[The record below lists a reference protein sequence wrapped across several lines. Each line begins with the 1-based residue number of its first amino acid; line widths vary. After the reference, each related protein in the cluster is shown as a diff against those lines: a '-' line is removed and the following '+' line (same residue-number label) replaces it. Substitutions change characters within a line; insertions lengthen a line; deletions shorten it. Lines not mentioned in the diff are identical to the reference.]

1 MRRVPFILWLPLKTL
16 SSLYGVVTR
25 ARNHLY
31 DRGILRS
38 YVSSLRV
45 VSVGNLTVGGNGKT
59 PLCLFIVE
67 ALKQRGLNPVILSR
81 GYGGTLK
88 GPHIVRPTD
97 SPKCVGDE
105 PLLMAL
111 TGGVPV
117 VISRSR
123 AEGARLIEREELGD
137 VIILDDGFQHRKLAR
152 QMDVLSAFV
161 GTEESVESFGAGEL
175 LPLGRF
181 REDRDAGLRRASMF
195 VASFRRAISAGGE
208 VPAVDE
214 RILAQVPAGVQ
225 VFRSAYEWIGVRS
238 LNDGS
243 SISPRPV
250 IAFAGIA
257 NPQGFFASLE
267 ETGFEVVK
275 RFEFADHH
283 AFSEDEVARLVDEN
297 PGALFVCTEKD
308 GVKIREMSDRIRS
321 AFAEFRVRLKV
332 VPSDAFVVSILRAI
346 QRG

>member
-1 MRRVPFILWLPLKTL
+1 MRRVPLIFWIPLKALSTL
-16 SSLYGVVTR
+16 FGVITR
-25 ARNHLY
+25 ARNYLY
-31 DRGILRS
+31 DRAILRS

-59 PLCLFIVE
+59 PLCLYIVE
-67 ALKQRGLNPVILSR
+67 ALKQRGLKPVILSR

-88 GPHIVRPTD
+88 GPHIVQPTD
-97 SPKCVGDE
+97 SARSVGDE

-111 TGGVPV
+111 TSGVPV

-123 AEGARLIEREELGD
+123 AAGARLIEREGLGD

-152 QMDVLSAFV
+152 QWDILSAFV
-161 GTEESVESFGAGEL
+161 GTEDSVESFCAGEV

-181 REDRDAGLRRASMF
+181 REDRDAGLRRASIF
-195 VASFRRAISAGGE
+195 VASFRRTISAGGE

-214 RILAQVPAGVQ
+214 RVLAQVPAGVP
-225 VFRSAYEWIGVRS
+225 VFRSVYESIGVRS

-243 SISPRPV
+243 SISPRSV

-257 NPQGFFASLE
+257 NPQGFFTSLE
-267 ETGFEVVK
+267 ETGFEVV
-275 RFEFADHH
+275 RRYEFADHH
-283 AFSEDEVARLVDEN
+283 AFSEHEVARLVEEH

-321 AFAEFRVRLKV
+321 SFAEFRVRLKV
-332 VPSDAFVVSILRAI
+332 VPSDSFIVSILRVI

>member
-1 MRRVPFILWLPLKTL
+1 MWLPLKAL
-16 SSLYGVVTR
+16 SLLYGVVTC
-25 ARNHLY
+25 ARNLLY

-38 YVSSLRV
+38 YLSSVPV

-59 PLCLFIVE
+59 PLCLSIVD
-67 ALKQRGLNPVILSR
+67 ALTQRGLRPVILSR
-81 GYGGTLK
+81 GYGGILK
-88 GPHIVRPTD
+88 GPHIVQPHD
-97 SPKCVGDE
+97 SPRCVGDE
-105 PLLMAL
+105 PLLMAR

-123 AEGARLIEREELGD
+123 VLGARLIEREGLGD
-137 VIILDDGFQHRKLAR
+137 VIVLDDGLQHRKLAR
-152 QMDVLSAFV
+152 QMDIISAFV
-161 GTEESVESFGAGEL
+161 GTEGSVESFCAGEL

-181 REDRDAGLRRASMF
+181 RENRDIGIRRASIF
-195 VASFRRAISAGGE
+195 VASFRRTLSAGGE
-208 VPAVDE
+208 VPAVDD
-214 RILAQVPAGVQ
+214 RVLAQVPLGVP

-238 LNDGS
+238 LNDGA

-250 IAFAGIA
+250 LAFAGIA
-257 NPQGFFASLE
+257 NPQGFFTSLE

-283 AFSEDEVARLVDEN
+283 AFTEDEVARLVDEN

-321 AFAEFRVRLKV
+321 AFAEFRVQLKV
-332 VPSDAFVVSILRAI
+332 VPSDTFIVSILRAI
-346 QRG
+346 KRG